1 MPQFKDGV
9 GLDMVYGV
17 MSDVHLGVPVL
28 TVDGDG
34 VALLTDIDGITA
46 EDGVVTD
53 INLVDGV
60 GSCEIHGV

>member
-1 MPQFKDGV
+1 
-9 GLDMVYGV
+9 
-17 MSDVHLGVPVL
+17 MSDVHLGVPML

-46 EDGVVTD
+46 IDGVVPD
-53 INLVDGV
+53 IHLVDGV